1 MKVWISLI
9 RMDLRIVLSVLRRS
23 ICLESCVDFSCR
35 LAGRVGMGAEHLQL
49 SLSWADV
56 NLGICAE

>member
-1 MKVWISLI
+1 MSLI
-9 RMDLRIVLSVLRRS
+9 RMDLRIVLSVSRRS

-35 LAGRVGMGAEHLQL
+35 LAGRVGMGAEHRQL
-49 SLSWADV
+49 SLSWEYA